1 MTVHSLPVQSHNGLW
16 GMLVSEDEYISVLKA
31 RHEELDQAIETESA
45 RPLPDGLVVQM
56 LKRQKLRIKDKLYRL
71 SAA

>member
-1 MTVHSLPVQSHNGLW
+1 M
-16 GMLVSEDEYISVLKA
+16 SEDEYVTVLKA
-31 RHEELDQAIETESA
+31 RHEELDQAIETETG

>member
-1 MTVHSLPVQSHNGLW
+1 MP
-16 GMLVSEDEYISVLKA
+16 VSEDEYISVLKA
-31 RHEELDQAIETESA
+31 RHEELDQAIEIETA